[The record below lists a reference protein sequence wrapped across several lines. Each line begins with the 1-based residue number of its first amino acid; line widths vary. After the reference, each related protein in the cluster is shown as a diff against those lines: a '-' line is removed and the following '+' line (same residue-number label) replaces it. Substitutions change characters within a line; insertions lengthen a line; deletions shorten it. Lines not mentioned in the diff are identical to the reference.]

1 MTLGLLSLEGVSRPG
16 ISTSEIVSKALAVIA
31 GFALLGQAF
40 LDQQKEQAVQV
51 SEYITSRSDCMKE
64 ALLCSTSRDTSA
76 KIPPFLTNNFSWPI
90 VALPFM

>member
-16 ISTSEIVSKALAVIA
+16 ISTSEIVSKALAAIA

-51 SEYITSRSDCMKE
+51 SDCITSRRRCFV
-64 ALLCSTSRDTSA
+64 LFHSRDTA
-76 KIPPFLTNNFSWPI
+76 AEILPFLTQNSRPT
-90 VALPFM
+90 VAPPFM

>member
-16 ISTSEIVSKALAVIA
+16 ISTSEIVSKALAAIA

-51 SEYITSRSDCMKE
+51 SDCVTSTSDCTKE
-64 ALLCSTSRDTSA
+64 ALLCFASRDA
-76 KIPPFLTNNFSWPI
+76 VAYIHPFLT
-90 VALPFM
+90 